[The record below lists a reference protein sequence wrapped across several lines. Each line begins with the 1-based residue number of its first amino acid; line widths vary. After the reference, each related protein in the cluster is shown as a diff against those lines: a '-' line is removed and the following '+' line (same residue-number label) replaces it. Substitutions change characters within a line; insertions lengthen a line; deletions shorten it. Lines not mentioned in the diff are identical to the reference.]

1 MNFYLYLCQGSVT
14 QLLGIGITS
23 NKILRCAV
31 SPALAVEGILG
42 ERQSLLKVKL
52 HRYCLPHRE
61 MCWLDSPET
70 VLESF

>member
-42 ERQSLLKVKL
+42 ECQSLLKVKL
-52 HRYCLPHRE
+52 HRYCLPHWE
-61 MCWLDSPET
+61 MFQGCQANT
-70 VLESF
+70 VLVSF